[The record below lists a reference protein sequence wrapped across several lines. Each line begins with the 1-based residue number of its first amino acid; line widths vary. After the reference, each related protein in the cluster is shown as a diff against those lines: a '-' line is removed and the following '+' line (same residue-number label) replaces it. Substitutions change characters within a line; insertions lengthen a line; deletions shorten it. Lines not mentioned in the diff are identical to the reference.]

1 MLIYNYLGGQE
12 ILEILNFPA
21 EGGPQYQAALV
32 ELKKLNASILN
43 IKKVNGTAIFVA
55 KFESAHQ
62 AQLAMQQTIKQ
73 QQPYQLVVPTGQHNK
88 IIHVALSRRQQSS
101 NRTS

>member
-1 MLIYNYLGGQE
+1 MQNCIFIGGQE

-21 EGGPQYQAALV
+21 EGPQYQAALV

-43 IKKVNGTAIFVA
+43 IKKLNGAAIFVA

-62 AQLAMQQTIKQ
+62 AQLAIQQTNKQ
-73 QQPYQLVVPTGQHNK
+73 QQPYQLVVPTGQHSK
-88 IIHVALSRRQQSS
+88 LIHQALSRRQQTA